1 MASTKKAD
9 ALFSKAVR
17 SRGKCEMAGLFPK
30 IKCNGVLQ
38 CAHIISRR
46 YRAIRWDE
54 SNAFC
59 ACAAHH
65 LYQTHHPLEFE
76 TEMEQRWPNLWWDL
90 RQSALQLAPMD
101 AAAVIARLSED
112 REEA

>member
-1 MASTKKAD
+1 VTQRKRMASTKKAD

-46 YRAIRWDE
+46 YRAIRWDV
-54 SNAFC
+54 
-59 ACAAHH
+59 
-65 LYQTHHPLEFE
+65 
-76 TEMEQRWPNLWWDL
+76 